1 MLFDVPKRTCF
12 FVRIVTT
19 TNSLS
24 ATGGSNPLGASCSNP
39 LRPRQRIDLTAK
51 ETKHALHLFLDALNN
66 YDSNVSV
73 IFIFGCSMYEINED
87 EDILLLAGS
96 KRPLDANYAVVGTD
110 EKGTIRTDVRHE
122 VL

>member
-73 IFIFGCSMYEINED
+73 IFIFGLYEIYQD
-87 EDILLLAGS
+87 EDILILTGS